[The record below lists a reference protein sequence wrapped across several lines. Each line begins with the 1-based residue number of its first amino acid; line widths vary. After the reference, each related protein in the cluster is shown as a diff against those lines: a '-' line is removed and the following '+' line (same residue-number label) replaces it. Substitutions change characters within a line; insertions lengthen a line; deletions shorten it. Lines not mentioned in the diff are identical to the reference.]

1 MLGLAAASAIVGC
14 STNEEPVQRNLSNQI
29 VGTYEGTL
37 TSSISQ
43 TAASAT
49 AEITS
54 VSSYTI
60 QIHCISAD
68 LDTTMVLDLYPD
80 GSMMR
85 VCLTGNDFEKEYGHS
100 MSADHPMMGNMM
112 EDNWTWQQHMS
123 QEHNPNDK
131 HYGHFDMNARTFDY
145 TFEFK
150 DMPVSYSRHFSG
162 KR

>member
-1 MLGLAAASAIVGC
+1 MASAIASC

-29 VGTYEGTL
+29 VGTYEGNL

-43 TAASAT
+43 QVVPAT

-60 QIHCISAD
+60 QIHCLSAD
-68 LDTTMVLDLYPD
+68 LDTTMVLDLYLD
-80 GSMMR
+80 GHMMR
-85 VCLTGNDFEKEYGHS
+85 VCLTGDDFKKEYGHS
-100 MSADHPMMGNMM
+100 MSDDHPMMGN
-112 EDNWTWQQHMS
+112 NWTWQEHMS
-123 QEHNPNDK
+123 HEHNPNDK
-131 HYGHFDMNARTFDY
+131 HYGHFDMNAKTFDY

-150 DMPVSYSRHFSG
+150 DMPVSHSRHFSG